1 LGSRFCITLTLN
13 TLAPKI
19 SPGSSPGSKLIAGG
33 T

>member
-1 LGSRFCITLTLN
+1 LGSRFCITDLLK

-19 SPGSSPGSKLIAGG
+19 SPGVSDAAKLFAGG